1 MKIFCLDVCHTDIR
15 AHVFH
20 QIQGLKGVGEAQ
32 MVLDK
37 SIRGSESN
45 VDGEV
50 IDGAGQESVNL
61 IIKEL
66 LRRKSG

>member
-1 MKIFCLDVCHTDIR
+1 
-15 AHVFH
+15 
-20 QIQGLKGVGEAQ
+20 